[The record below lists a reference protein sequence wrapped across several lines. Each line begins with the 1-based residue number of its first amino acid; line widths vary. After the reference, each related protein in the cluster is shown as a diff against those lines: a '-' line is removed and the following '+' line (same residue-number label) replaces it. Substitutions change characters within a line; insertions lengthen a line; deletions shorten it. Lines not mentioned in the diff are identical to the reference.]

1 MLLNALLKYSPGRI
15 RVHLFR
21 DLMLVVLF
29 AVGTL
34 VAVNY
39 LLISELRK
47 ELAWGQISQATVL
60 VREEV
65 RRVLEPVEQQLAIL
79 RDLGRSGALKLG
91 DSSRLTSLLLP
102 MLTQIRG
109 INSVPRAR

>member
-47 ELAWGQISQATVL
+47 ELAWL
-60 VREEV
+60 
-65 RRVLEPVEQQLAIL
+65 P
-79 RDLGRSGALKLG
+79 
-91 DSSRLTSLLLP
+91 LLLAVAFGLGL
-102 MLTQIRG
+102 MKG
-109 INSVPRAR
+109 SNSK